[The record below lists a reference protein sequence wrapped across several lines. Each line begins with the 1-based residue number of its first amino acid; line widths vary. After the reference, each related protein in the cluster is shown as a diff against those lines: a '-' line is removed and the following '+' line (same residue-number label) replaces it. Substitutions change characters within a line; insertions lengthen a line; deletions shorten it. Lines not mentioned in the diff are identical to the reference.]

1 MIHFIYLL
9 LFALFVGVAFAV
21 FHNSDTRGRVIYG
34 IKTFLQFVL
43 VSLVLAWILYFI
55 PW

>member
-1 MIHFIYLL
+1 MIHFLYL
-9 LFALFVGVAFAV
+9 VAFAFLV
-21 FHNSDTRGRVIYG
+21 SVAFAAYSAGTVRDRVLYG
-34 IKTFLQFVL
+34 AKTFAQFVI